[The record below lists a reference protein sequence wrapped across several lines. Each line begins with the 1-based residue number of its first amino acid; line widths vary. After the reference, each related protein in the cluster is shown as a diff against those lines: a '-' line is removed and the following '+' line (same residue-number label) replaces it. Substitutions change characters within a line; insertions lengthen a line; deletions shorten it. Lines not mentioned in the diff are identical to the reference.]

1 MADELVHLDIAGGV
15 ATITLDSPH
24 NRNALSRQLTADL
37 SRHLAAAIA
46 DDTVRVIVLTG
57 TGPAFCAGADLKEQ
71 RAANESG
78 TVRTPPLAAL
88 IKTMWEAPKPI
99 VGRIN
104 GPARAGGLGLVA
116 ACDIAVAPETT
127 TFAINEVRLGLVPAM
142 VAIAL
147 LPRLGQARAREL
159 FLTGESFDAR
169 TAVQYGLLNAA
180 APEGQL
186 DAVVGRY
193 VESLLKGGPKALA
206 ATKQLVR
213 ELPAMPVDV
222 AFSRMAELSA
232 RFFASEEGLE
242 GMRAFA
248 ERRPPRWA
256 VGG

>member
-256 VGG
+256 VGR